1 MVKDLLLLATEHSSR
16 QGVNVGNIIFNI
28 LAFIILLVLLKKYAW
43 DKLLNMLEER
53 QKLVESQLD
62 DAERN
67 QAEALEL
74 LKQNQEKL
82 ANAQA
87 EIKEMME
94 NAREQSK
101 VEKNSILSDARE
113 QAELL
118 KENARRDI
126 EDEKNKAI
134 DEINKQI
141 AELSVLVASKIIE
154 KELDANAQSALVDK
168 IIKEVGDK

>member
-1 MVKDLLLLATEHSSR
+1 MVKDLLLLATEHSSQ
-16 QGVNVGNIIFNI
+16 QGFNVGNIIFNI

-74 LKQNQEKL
+74 LRQNQEKL

-101 VEKNSILSDARE
+101 VEKNSILNGARE

>member
-1 MVKDLLLLATEHSSR
+1 MVNLLFLATEHSSHS
-16 QGVNVGNIIFNI
+16 GVNLGNIFINI
-28 LAFIILLVLLKKYAW
+28 LAFFILVILLKKFAW

-53 QKLVESQLD
+53 QKLVENQLD
-62 DAERN
+62 EAERN
-67 QAEALEL
+67 QSEALEL
-74 LKQNQEKL
+74 LRQNQEKL

-101 VEKNSILSDARE
+101 IEKKSILDGARE

-141 AELSVLVASKIIE
+141 AELSVLVATKIIE

>member
-1 MVKDLLLLATEHSSR
+1 MVNLLFLTTEHASHQGNNILNFGFNIFVTIVLIVLLAKFGWGKLIE
-16 QGVNVGNIIFNI
+16 
-28 LAFIILLVLLKKYAW
+28 VL
-43 DKLLNMLEER
+43 DER
-53 QKLVESQLD
+53 EKLVNDQLD
-62 DAERN
+62 DAEKN
-67 QAEALEL
+67 QKEALEL
-74 LKQNQEKL
+74 LRQNQEKL

-87 EIKEMME
+87 EIKDMME
-94 NAREQSK
+94 KAREQSK
-101 VEKNSILSDARE
+101 VEKKSILDGARE
-113 QAELL
+113 QADLL

-141 AELSVLVASKIIE
+141 AELSVLVATKIIE

>member
-1 MVKDLLLLATEHSSR
+1 MVNLLFLATEHSSH
-16 QGVNVGNIIFNI
+16 QGVNLGNIFVNL
-28 LAFIILLVLLKKYAW
+28 LAFIILLILLKKYAW

-74 LKQNQEKL
+74 LRQNQEKL

-101 VEKNSILSDARE
+101 VEKNSILNSARE

-118 KENARRDI
+118 KDNARRDI

-141 AELSVLVASKIIE
+141 AELSVLVATKIVE

>member
-16 QGVNVGNIIFNI
+16 QGFNVGNIIFNI